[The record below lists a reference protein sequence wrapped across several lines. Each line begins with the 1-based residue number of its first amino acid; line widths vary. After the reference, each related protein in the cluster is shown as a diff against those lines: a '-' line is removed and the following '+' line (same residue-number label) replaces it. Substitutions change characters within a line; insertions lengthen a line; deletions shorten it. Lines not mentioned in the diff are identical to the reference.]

1 MIDITLRIGELD
13 LSGLLSTYDVQHEVE
28 YQHLMTSL
36 NGTEYGAPRYRPVV
50 NFSLIPITDEQ
61 AAELYTALRGINAN
75 VTYTDTFRNEDITA
89 DMRVTSNLQAT
100 FGLRSIDGNRYYKG
114 GVITLR
120 QRTVI

>member
-1 MIDITLRIGELD
+1 MIDITLKIGEYD

-36 NGTEYGAPRYRPVV
+36 DGTEHGAPRYRPVV

-89 DMRVTSNLQAT
+89 DMRVTSNLQAV
-100 FGLRSIDGNRYYKG
+100 FGLRLHSRR
-114 GVITLR
+114 VFLR
-120 QRTVI
+120 VPRHAHSGDRRV